1 MSFLRSLSD
10 NQILSKITELVSRE
24 RSLTR
29 GVLLHL
35 NEIER
40 RKLHLKLGYASM
52 FDYCTTGLGYS
63 SSAAAR
69 RIRTARCMARFPEV
83 LALLKSNEVN
93 LSTVSQVSRILTA
106 ENKDALLQRIRGK
119 SQREVDV
126 IVAEYEPR
134 ALPPE
139 RVRPIVVQVQRTT
152 TEDSS
157 LDVTVAATEGLLLD
171 VPTGRAAQTNCSLT
185 NELQDEHCRSGSELS
200 PYFVSERRMML
211 SFSASEEFMAKLEK
225 IKSLAWHRLPA
236 NATLEQVF
244 ELAMQYFIDG
254 EDPAVRQERRDAR
267 KERSSKNKEETER
280 ESNERRPRH
289 VAAAV
294 KNEVFT
300 RDTGRCTY
308 VGADGRRCAS
318 TQALQFDHIQPVARG
333 GSGTP
338 GNLRLLCAYHNRLE
352 AERILGA
359 RGRFQGAQRAPTNN
373 PKQSRSTSKKDDSST
388 FA

>member
-10 NQILSKITELVSRE
+10 RQILSKITELVSRE

-40 RKLHLKLGYASM
+40 RRLHLKLGYASM

-69 RIRTARCMARFPEV
+69 RIRTARCIARYPEM
-83 LALLKSNEVN
+83 LALLKANEVN
-93 LSTVSQVSRILTA
+93 LSTVSQVSRVLTPD
-106 ENKDALLQRIRGK
+106 NKTPLLERICGK
-119 SQREVDV
+119 SQREVEA
-126 IVAEYEPR
+126 IIAEFEPR
-134 ALPPE
+134 SMPQD
-139 RVRPIVVQVQRTT
+139 RVRPIFVSVPSTRP
-152 TEDSS
+152 
-157 LDVTVAATEGLLLD
+157 AASELLLASAQPLV
-171 VPTGRAAQTNCSLT
+171 VPDT
-185 NELQDEHCRSGSELS
+185 ELPAEGKPSEDNPLKEDHCRSGSELS
-200 PYFVSERRMML
+200 PNVSTEKRMML

-225 IKSLAWHRLPA
+225 IKSLAWHRLPS
-236 NATLEQVF
+236 NPTLEQVF
-244 ELAMQYFIDG
+244 ELAVDYFI
-254 EDPAVRQERRDAR
+254 EDKDPSVRQERREAR
-267 KERSSKNKEETER
+267 KARSGKKKKETER

-294 KNEVFT
+294 KNDVFT

-308 VGADGRRCAS
+308 VGSDGRLCAS

-333 GSGTP
+333 GTGTP

-359 RGRFQGAQRAPTNN
+359 RGRFHGAQRAPTSS
-373 PKQSRSTSKKDDSST
+373 PKESRSRLRNEDSSR
-388 FA
+388 

>member
-10 NQILSKITELVSRE
+10 NQILSKINELVSRE

-40 RKLHLKLGYASM
+40 RKLHLKLGHASM
-52 FDYCTTGLGYS
+52 FDYCTSGLGYS

-69 RIRTARCMARFPEV
+69 RIRTARCMARYPEV
-83 LALLKSNEVN
+83 LALLKTNEVN
-93 LSTVSQVSRILTA
+93 LSTVSQVSRLLTA
-106 ENKDALLQRIRGK
+106 ENKDVLLQRIRGK

-134 ALPPE
+134 ALPRE
-139 RVRPIVVQVQRTT
+139 RVRPIVVQVQRTN
-152 TEDSS
+152 SS
-157 LDVTVAATEGLLLD
+157 SNTPGGAAERLPLGEATECA
-171 VPTGRAAQTNCSLT
+171 TQTNCSAT

-200 PYFVSERRMML
+200 PYIVSERRMML

-244 ELAMQYFIDG
+244 ELAMEYFING
-254 EDPAVRQERRDAR
+254 EDPVAR
-267 KERSSKNKEETER
+267 KKRRETRKELSNKIAPQQLKP
-280 ESNERRPRH
+280 NAHRPRH

-294 KNEVFT
+294 KDNVFE
-300 RDTGRCTY
+300 RDMGRCSY
-308 VGADGRRCAS
+308 VGDNGRRCA
-318 TQALQFDHIQPVARG
+318 TQASLQIDHVQPVARG
-333 GSGTP
+333 GRGNCD
-338 GNLRLLCAYHNRLE
+338 NLRVLCASHNRLE
-352 AERILGA
+352 AERLLGYC
-359 RGRFQGAQRAPTNN
+359 RRPGDP
-373 PKQSRSTSKKDDSST
+373 S
-388 FA
+388 